1 MGQGILIPDL
11 AGGGMGHAFPR
22 LDGELH
28 VGERTVSELAAEYG
42 TPLYVYDA
50 EVIVSAYRQIEAAFG
65 GVDLLMAY
73 SVKANG
79 NLEILRRLVALGAG
93 ADIVSMGE
101 LHRCLTAGVPSERIV
116 FAGVGKTEVEM
127 ERALDAEILAFNVE
141 GEGEL
146 RVLAAAAGRMGK
158 RAPVALRVNPD
169 VLADTPHEYT
179 RTGHGES
186 KFGVPLDRVLDLYRW
201 AAGRP
206 ALKIVGIDVHIG
218 SQILELEPYQEA
230 LEQVLDLAG
239 ELAREGIDLRFV
251 DLGGGFGV
259 RYADEERMSVDA
271 LASVVVPRVKEAGL
285 RLILEPGRFIV
296 GEAGLLVT
304 KVLYVKDEGPRTFVV
319 TDGGMTDL
327 IRPSHYQG
335 FHKIDPVLLRE
346 GAVQALVDV
355 VGPICESGDF
365 LARDREMTLPQ
376 EGDLL
381 AVHTVGAYGF
391 AMASNYNSR
400 PRAAEVVVDGS
411 DVILARRRETLHDLI
426 RGERLPDG
434 TFAS

>member
-1 MGQGILIPDL
+1 MSRP
-11 AGGGMGHAFPR
+11 FPR

-28 VGERTVSELAAEYG
+28 VGEHAVAELAAEFG

-50 EVIVSAYRQIEAAFG
+50 EVIASAYRQIESAFD

-79 NLEILRRLVALGAG
+79 NLDILRRLVALGAG
-93 ADIVSMGE
+93 ADIVSIGE
-101 LHRCLTAGVPSERIV
+101 LHRCLVAGVPPERIV
-116 FAGVGKTEVEM
+116 FAGVGKTEAEM
-127 ERALDAEILAFNVE
+127 EAALTADILAFNIE
-141 GEGEL
+141 SEGEL
-146 RVLAAAAGRMGK
+146 RVLDAVATRMGK
-158 RAPVALRVNPD
+158 RAPVAVRVNPD

-206 ALKIVGIDVHIG
+206 GLEIVGIDVHIG
-218 SQILELEPYQEA
+218 SQILEPDPYQRA
-230 LEQVLDLAG
+230 LDEILGLAETLAG
-239 ELAREGIDLRFV
+239 EGIELRFV
-251 DLGGGFGV
+251 DLGGGYGV
-259 RYADEERMSVDA
+259 SYEDETRMSVTD
-271 LASVVVPRVKEAGL
+271 LASLVLPRVKEAGL
-285 RLILEPGRFIV
+285 TLILEPGRFIV

-319 TDGGMTDL
+319 TDGGMTEL

-335 FHKIDPVLLRE
+335 FHDIEPVLSRPD
-346 GAVQALVDV
+346 AIPTVVDV

-365 LARDREMTLPQ
+365 LARDRELALPQ

-411 DVILARRRETLHDLI
+411 SVVLARRRENLDDLI

-434 TFAS
+434 SLSP

>member
-1 MGQGILIPDL
+1 MSLS
-11 AGGGMGHAFPR
+11 FPR
-22 LDGELH
+22 LDGELYA
-28 VGERTVSELAAEYG
+28 GEHTVSDLAAEFG

-50 EVIVSAYRQIEAAFG
+50 EAMESAYRQLESAFE

-93 ADIVSMGE
+93 ADIVSSGE
-101 LHRCLTAGVPSERIV
+101 LHRCLTAGVPPERIV

-127 ERALDAEILAFNVE
+127 EAALGAGILAFNVE
-141 GEGEL
+141 SEGEL
-146 RVLAAAAGRMGK
+146 RVLDTVAQRMGR

-169 VLADTPHEYT
+169 ILADTPHEHT

-186 KFGVPLDRVLDLYRW
+186 KFGIPLDRVLGLYRW
-201 AAGRP
+201 AAQQSG
-206 ALKIVGIDVHIG
+206 LEIVGIDVHIG
-218 SQILELEPYQEA
+218 SQILEPDPYENA
-230 LEQVLDLAG
+230 LREVLKLAG
-239 ELAREGIDLRFV
+239 DLAREGIELHFV
-251 DLGGGFGV
+251 DLGGGYGV
-259 RYADEERMSVDA
+259 RYDDEDRMSADA
-271 LASVVVPRVKEAGL
+271 LAAVVVPQVKEAGL
-285 RLILEPGRFIV
+285 SLILEPGRFIV

-304 KVLYVKDEGPRTFVV
+304 RVLYVKDDGPRTFVV

-335 FHKIDPVLLRE
+335 FHRIAPVRLNPDATPDASP
-346 GAVQALVDV
+346 AVVDV

-365 LARDREMTLPQ
+365 LARERELVLPR

-391 AMASNYNSR
+391 AMSSNYNAR
-400 PRAAEVVVDGS
+400 PRAAEEVVDGS
-411 DVILARRRETLHDLI
+411 EVVLARRRETLDDLI

-434 TFAS
+434 TLSP

>member
-1 MGQGILIPDL
+1 M
-11 AGGGMGHAFPR
+11 
-22 LDGELH
+22 
-28 VGERTVSELAAEYG
+28 SELADEFG

-50 EVIVSAYRQIEAAFG
+50 QAIADAYRQIETAFE

-79 NLEILRRLVALGAG
+79 NLEILRRLTDLGAG

-101 LHRCLTAGVPSERIV
+101 LHRCLKAGVPPERIV
-116 FAGVGKTEVEM
+116 FAGVGKTAAEM
-127 ERALDAEILAFNVE
+127 SAALEAGILAFNVE
-141 GEGEL
+141 SEGEL
-146 RVLAAAAGRMGK
+146 RTLETLASSKGK

-179 RTGHGES
+179 RTGHSGS
-186 KFGVPLDRVLDLYRW
+186 KFGIPLDRVLDLYRW

-206 ALKIVGIDVHIG
+206 ALEVVGIDVHIG
-218 SQILELEPYQEA
+218 SQILEPTPYEKA
-230 LEQVLDLAG
+230 LDTVLDLARQ
-239 ELAREGIDLRFV
+239 LAAEGIDLGFV

-259 RYADEERMSVDA
+259 RYADENRMSVEA
-271 LASVVVPRVKEAGL
+271 LASVVVPRVKESGL
-285 RLILEPGRFIV
+285 RLVLEPGRFIV
-296 GEAGLLVT
+296 AEAGLLVT

-335 FHKIDPVLLRE
+335 FHKIEPVCLRE
-346 GAVQALVDV
+346 DAQYQVVDV
-355 VGPICESGDF
+355 VGPICETGDF
-365 LARDREMTLPQ
+365 LARDRELALPR

-411 DVILARRRETLHDLI
+411 EVILARRRETLDDLT

-434 TFAS
+434 SYTA

>member
-1 MGQGILIPDL
+1 MRR
-11 AGGGMGHAFPR
+11 AFPR
-22 LDGELH
+22 VDGELC
-28 VGERTVSELAAEYG
+28 VGERTVSEVAEEYG
-42 TPLYVYDA
+42 TPLYLYDA
-50 EVIVSAYRQIEAAFG
+50 EVIASAYEQIATAFDD
-65 GVDLLMAY
+65 VDLLMAY
-73 SVKANG
+73 SVKANS
-79 NLEILRRLVALGAG
+79 NLEILRRLAALGAG

-101 LHRCLTAGVPSERIV
+101 LHRCLTAGVPPERIV

-127 ERALDAEILAFNVE
+127 EVALDAGILAFNVE
-141 GEGEL
+141 SEGEL
-146 RVLAAAAGRMGK
+146 RALDAVADRMGK
-158 RAPVALRVNPD
+158 RAPLALRVNPD

-206 ALKIVGIDVHIG
+206 ALEIVGIDVHIG
-218 SQILELEPYQEA
+218 SQILEPDPYQKA
-230 LEQVLDLAG
+230 LEEVLDLAG
-239 ELAREGIDLRFV
+239 QLSHEGIDLRFV

-259 RYADEERMSVDA
+259 RYSDEDRMSVDA
-271 LASVVVPRVKEAGL
+271 LAAVVVPRVKEAGL

-304 KVLYVKDEGPRTFVV
+304 QVLYVKNEGPRTFVV
-319 TDGGMTDL
+319 TDGGMTEL

-335 FHKIDPVLLRE
+335 YHSIEPVLLQ
-346 GAVQALVDV
+346 GDPTPTVVDV

-365 LARDREMTLPQ
+365 LALDRELPLPD

-391 AMASNYNSR
+391 TMASNYNSR
-400 PRAAEVVVDGS
+400 RRAAEVVVDGS
-411 DVILARRRETLHDLI
+411 DVVLARRRETLDDLI

-434 TFAS
+434 TLSP

>member
-1 MGQGILIPDL
+1 MSLS
-11 AGGGMGHAFPR
+11 FPR

-28 VGERTVSELAAEYG
+28 AGERTVSELAAEFG

-50 EVIVSAYRQIEAAFG
+50 EVMESAYRHFESAFE

-93 ADIVSMGE
+93 ADIVSLGE
-101 LHRCLTAGVPSERIV
+101 LHRCLTAGVPPERIV

-127 ERALDAEILAFNVE
+127 EAALGAGILAFNVE
-141 GEGEL
+141 SEGEL
-146 RVLAAAAGRMGK
+146 RGLDTVAQRMGR

-169 VLADTPHEYT
+169 ILADTPHEYT

-186 KFGVPLDRVLDLYRW
+186 KFGIPLDRVLGLYRW
-201 AAGRP
+201 AAEQSG
-206 ALKIVGIDVHIG
+206 LEIVGIDVHIG
-218 SQILELEPYQEA
+218 SQILEPDPYEKALGEVLE
-230 LEQVLDLAG
+230 LAG
-239 ELAREGIDLRFV
+239 ELAREGIELHFV
-251 DLGGGFGV
+251 DLGGGYGV
-259 RYADEERMSVDA
+259 RYADEDRMSADA
-271 LASVVVPRVKEAGL
+271 LAGVVVPQVEEAGL
-285 RLILEPGRFIV
+285 SLILEPGRFIV

-304 KVLYVKDEGPRTFVV
+304 RVLYVKDEGPKTFVV

-335 FHKIDPVLLRE
+335 FHRIEPVRLRDDATH
-346 GAVQALVDV
+346 AVVDV
-355 VGPICESGDF
+355 VGPICETGDF
-365 LARDREMTLPQ
+365 LARERELAIPR

-391 AMASNYNSR
+391 AMSSNYNSR

-411 DVILARRRETLHDLI
+411 EVILARRRETLDDLI

-434 TFAS
+434 TLSS

>member
-1 MGQGILIPDL
+1 MNR
-11 AGGGMGHAFPR
+11 AFPR

-28 VGERTVSELAAEYG
+28 VGECAISELVAEFG

-50 EVIVSAYRQIEAAFG
+50 QIIEAAYRQIEAAFRD
-65 GVDLLMAY
+65 VDLLMAY

-79 NLEILRRLVALGAG
+79 NLDILRRLIALGSG
-93 ADIVSMGE
+93 ADIVSLGE
-101 LHRCLTAGVPSERIV
+101 LRRCLTAGIPPGRIV

-127 ERALDAEILAFNVE
+127 EAALAAGILAFNVE
-141 GEGEL
+141 SQGEL
-146 RVLAAAAGRMGK
+146 RLLDAVAVRMGK

-186 KFGVPLDRVLDLYRW
+186 KFGIPLDRVLDLYRW

-206 ALKIVGIDVHIG
+206 GLEIVGIDVHIG
-218 SQILELEPYQEA
+218 SQILEPEPYQKA
-230 LEQVLDLAG
+230 LAEVLAIAEKLAG
-239 ELAREGIDLRFV
+239 EGIELRFV
-251 DLGGGFGV
+251 DLGGGYGV
-259 RYADEERMSVDA
+259 RYEDEARMSVEA
-271 LASVVVPRVKEAGL
+271 LADVVVPRVKEAGL
-285 RLILEPGRFIV
+285 TLILEPGRFVV

-304 KVLYVKDEGPRTFVV
+304 KVLYLKDDGPKKFVV

-335 FHKIDPVLLRE
+335 FHDIEPVLSRND
-346 GAVQALVDV
+346 AKPTVVDV
-355 VGPICESGDF
+355 VGPICETGDF
-365 LARDREMTLPQ
+365 LARNRELALPR

-411 DVILARRRETLHDLI
+411 SVVLARRRETFDDLI

-434 TFAS
+434 TLSL

>member
-1 MGQGILIPDL
+1 MTL
-11 AGGGMGHAFPR
+11 AFPR

-28 VGERTVSELAAEYG
+28 AGKRTVSELAAEFG

-50 EVIVSAYRQIEAAFG
+50 EVMESAYRHLESAFH

-93 ADIVSMGE
+93 ADIVSLGE
-101 LHRCLTAGVPSERIV
+101 LHRCLTAGFPPERIV

-127 ERALDAEILAFNVE
+127 EAALDAGILAFNVE
-141 GEGEL
+141 SESEL
-146 RVLAAAAGRMGK
+146 RVLDTVARRMGR

-186 KFGVPLDRVLDLYRW
+186 KFGIPLDRVLDLYRW
-201 AAGRP
+201 AAEQPGIE
-206 ALKIVGIDVHIG
+206 IVGIDVHIG
-218 SQILELEPYQEA
+218 SQILDPAPYDKALGEVLE
-230 LEQVLDLAG
+230 LAG
-239 ELAREGIDLRFV
+239 ALAREGIELHFV
-251 DLGGGFGV
+251 DLGGGYGV
-259 RYADEERMSVDA
+259 RYDDEDRMSADA
-271 LASVVVPRVKEAGL
+271 LADVVVPQVKEAGL
-285 RLILEPGRFIV
+285 SLILEPGRFII
-296 GEAGLLVT
+296 GEAGLLVMR
-304 KVLYVKDEGPRTFVV
+304 VLYVKDQGPRTFVV
-319 TDGGMTDL
+319 MDGGMTEL

-335 FHKIDPVLLRE
+335 FHRIEPVRLRDD
-346 GAVQALVDV
+346 ANHTVVDV

-365 LARDREMTLPQ
+365 LARERRLPLPR

-400 PRAAEVVVDGS
+400 LRPAEVVVDGS
-411 DVILARRRETLHDLI
+411 EVILARRRETLDDLI
-426 RGERLPDG
+426 RGERLPIG
-434 TFAS
+434 TLSC

>member
-1 MGQGILIPDL
+1 VNQS
-11 AGGGMGHAFPR
+11 FPR
-22 LDGELH
+22 VDGELYA
-28 VGERTVSELAAEYG
+28 GDRKVSELAAEFG
-42 TPLYVYDA
+42 TPLYVYDSRVM
-50 EVIVSAYRQIEAAFG
+50 EEAYRQIATAFD
-65 GVDLLMAY
+65 GVDFLMAY

-79 NLEILRRLVALGAG
+79 NLDILRRLKDMGAG
-93 ADIVSMGE
+93 ADIVSVGE
-101 LHRCLTAGVPSERIV
+101 LHRCLRAGVPPERIV

-127 ERALDAEILAFNVE
+127 AAALEVGIMAFNVESAGELRALDAVAS
-141 GEGEL
+141 
-146 RVLAAAAGRMGK
+146 RMGK

-179 RTGHGES
+179 RTGHSES
-186 KFGVPLDRVLDLYRW
+186 KFGIPLDRVLELYRW

-206 ALKIVGIDVHIG
+206 SLELVGIDVHIG
-218 SQILELEPYQEA
+218 SQILEPTPYEKA
-230 LEQVLDLAG
+230 LDAVLDLAAQ
-239 ELAREGIDLRFV
+239 LASEGVSLRFV

-259 RYADEERMSVDA
+259 PYADEDRMSVEA
-271 LASVVVPRVKEAGL
+271 LAEVVVPRVKAAGL
-285 RLILEPGRFIV
+285 RLVLEPGRFIV

-304 KVLYVKDEGPRTFVV
+304 EVLYVKNEGPRTFVV

-335 FHKIDPVLLRE
+335 FHRIEPVQLRDD
-346 GAVQALVDV
+346 ALTEVVDV

-365 LARDREMTLPQ
+365 LARNRELALPH

-381 AVHTVGAYGF
+381 AVRTVGAYGF

-400 PRAAEVVVDGS
+400 RRAAEVVVDGS
-411 DVILARRRETLHDLI
+411 EVVLARQRETLEDLI

-434 TFAS
+434 SYTP

>member
-1 MGQGILIPDL
+1 M
-11 AGGGMGHAFPR
+11 
-22 LDGELH
+22 GEL
-28 VGERTVSELAAEYG
+28 AEEFG

-50 EVIVSAYRQIEAAFG
+50 RVMERAYRHLESAFE
-65 GVDLLMAY
+65 GVDLLLAY

-93 ADIVSMGE
+93 ADIVSLGE
-101 LHRCLTAGVPSERIV
+101 LHRCLRAGVAPDRIV

-127 ERALDAEILAFNVE
+127 EAALGAGILAFNVE
-141 GEGEL
+141 SEGEL
-146 RVLAAAAGRMGK
+146 RLLDSVARRMER
-158 RAPVALRVNPD
+158 RAPVAVRVNPD

-179 RTGHGES
+179 RTGHRES
-186 KFGVPLDRVLDLYRW
+186 KFGIPLDRVLDLYRL
-201 AAGRP
+201 AARKPGIE
-206 ALKIVGIDVHIG
+206 IVGIDVHVG
-218 SQILELEPYQEA
+218 SQILRPDPYLKA
-230 LEQVLDLAG
+230 LDEVL
-239 ELAREGIDLRFV
+239 ELARALSREGIELGFV
-251 DLGGGFGV
+251 DLGGGYGV
-259 RYADEERMSVDA
+259 RYDDEDRMSVEG
-271 LASVVVPRVKEAGL
+271 LAEVIVPRAKEAGL

-304 KVLYVKDEGPRTFVV
+304 KVLYMKDGGPRTFVV
-319 TDGGMTDL
+319 TDGGMTEL

-335 FHKIDPVLLRE
+335 FHRIEPVRLRE
-346 GAVQALVDV
+346 DAPEAEVDV

-365 LARDREMTLPQ
+365 LARDRALPLPC

-400 PRAAEVVVDGS
+400 LRPAEVVVDGR
-411 DVILARRRETLHDLI
+411 DVVLARRRETLDDLI

-434 TFAS
+434 TLFA